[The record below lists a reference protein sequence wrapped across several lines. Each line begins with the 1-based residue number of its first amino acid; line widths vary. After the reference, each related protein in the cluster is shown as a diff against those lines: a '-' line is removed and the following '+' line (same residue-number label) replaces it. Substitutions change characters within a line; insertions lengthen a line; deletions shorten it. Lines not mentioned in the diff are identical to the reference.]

1 MKPHEEQAA
10 RWVINATA
18 WVSKF
23 TKHQRQE
30 VSLPSL
36 AKELPLKVV
45 WVSCSAAK
53 GGGENQ
59 HPQNNP
65 RTVHPGRGAVL
76 PRVTTAVSTA
86 MVAPRPCPIH
96 RATSLPCPLLSS
108 ILGLMGAPVPQSGP
122 GRADLGTGQSRL
134 CCPITAWAN
143 SQLLALAKTLIFFP
157 LSLHGSSDTVMAAG
171 GGKKT
176 NTPFQAG
183 EKTMAKVGLER
194 IKETQVSRQCPED
207 GWGAVT
213 QPARASDQGWRIKL

>member
-1 MKPHEEQAA
+1 MKPHEERAA

-36 AKELPLKVV
+36 AKELPLRVV
-45 WVSCSAAK
+45 WVSFSAAK

-76 PRVTTAVSTA
+76 PRATTAVSTA
-86 MVAPRPCPIH
+86 MAAPRPCPIH
-96 RATSLPCPLLSS
+96 RATSPPCPPLSS
-108 ILGLMGAPVPQSGP
+108 ILGLVGAPVPQSGP

-134 CCPITAWAN
+134 CCPITARAN

-171 GGKKT
+171 GGVKKQQ
-176 NTPFQAG
+176 PPS
-183 EKTMAKVGLER
+183 KLER
-194 IKETQVSRQCPED
+194 KPWQRWAWKE
-207 GWGAVT
+207 
-213 QPARASDQGWRIKL
+213 